1 VKTHFGY
8 LLRDPSSAHE
18 SDNMIKTTPEQ
29 NKTRQTR
36 EDRPGRSDPPAVPGE
51 RDWEARAEECYLHR
65 RRWIADGLAASNI
78 PATGESR
85 TIISLS
91 HGTMANAMPQALGA
105 KKAQPHR
112 QVISLSGDG
121 GLAMMLGDLITA
133 IQEDIP
139 IKVAVFNNSSLG
151 FVELEQKVEGLLDAY
166 TNLKNPDFAR
176 VAESIGFWGMAV
188 DNADELDA
196 AVASW
201 LGQPG
206 PALLDVH
213 VDRMELVIPPKI
225 EAAQVFGTALYSAKA
240 LLSGRGGDVLELLTD
255 NFLN

>member
-1 VKTHFGY
+1 
-8 LLRDPSSAHE
+8 
-18 SDNMIKTTPEQ
+18 
-29 NKTRQTR
+29 
-36 EDRPGRSDPPAVPGE
+36 
-51 RDWEARAEECYLHR
+51 
-65 RRWIADGLAASNI
+65 
-78 PATGESR
+78 
-85 TIISLS
+85 
-91 HGTMANAMPQALGA
+91 MANAMPQALGA
-105 KKAQPHR
+105 KKAQPQR

-121 GLAMMLGDLITA
+121 GLAMMLGDLLTA

-139 IKVAVFNNSSLG
+139 IKIVVFNNSSLG

-166 TNLKNPDFAR
+166 TDLKNPDFAR
-176 VAESIGFWGMAV
+176 VAESIGFWSMRV
-188 DNADELDA
+188 DNADGLDA
-196 AVASW
+196 AVATW

-213 VDRMELVIPPKI
+213 VDRMELVMPPKV